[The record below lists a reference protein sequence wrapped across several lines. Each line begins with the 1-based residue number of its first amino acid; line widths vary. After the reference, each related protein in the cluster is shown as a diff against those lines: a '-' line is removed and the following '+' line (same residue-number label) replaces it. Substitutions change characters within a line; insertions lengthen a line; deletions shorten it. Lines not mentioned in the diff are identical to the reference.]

1 MHRATRCARVKN
13 TRCCWDRNNSWSYCR
28 HQIAFFADLPYD
40 IRFILV
46 GRTGNRRL
54 HSYTSETPRSA
65 CQSNYTSTCTNT
77 HVETV
82 LLWRHSPTRR
92 CLLPRG
98 PISHRCDHS
107 SDTNRVCVPTRRADF
122 RNNSLVT
129 HLLRFWR
136 IISVNAIRYSVR
148 SNIMSYP
155 SMALTNTH
163 AHAHTRKH
171 TQAHTHTR
179 SRTNT
184 MLTVT
189 IIIGF
194 SRVRA
199 NGLNPGNNNIILQ
212 LVL

>member
-1 MHRATRCARVKN
+1 
-13 TRCCWDRNNSWSYCR
+13 
-28 HQIAFFADLPYD
+28 
-40 IRFILV
+40 
-46 GRTGNRRL
+46 
-54 HSYTSETPRSA
+54 
-65 CQSNYTSTCTNT
+65 
-77 HVETV
+77 
-82 LLWRHSPTRR
+82 
-92 CLLPRG
+92 
-98 PISHRCDHS
+98 
-107 SDTNRVCVPTRRADF
+107 
-122 RNNSLVT
+122 
-129 HLLRFWR
+129 
-136 IISVNAIRYSVR
+136 
-148 SNIMSYP
+148 MSYP
-155 SMALTNTH
+155 SMALTNTY